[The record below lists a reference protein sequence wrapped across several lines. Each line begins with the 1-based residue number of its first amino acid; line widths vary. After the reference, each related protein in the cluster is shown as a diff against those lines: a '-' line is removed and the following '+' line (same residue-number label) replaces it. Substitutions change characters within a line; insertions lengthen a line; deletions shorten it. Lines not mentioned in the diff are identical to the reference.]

1 MVVKKVGFDDAIA
14 GDCEKNIDLGD
25 VYSGGGDSKDGDGV
39 DDIGAG
45 DINGGDN
52 VGMVIANCSDCSD
65 NVHDVGGDSGDDG
78 LVDSNIGNDANC
90 GDGKSKGDCIEVTA
104 GDDSNSNIGGG
115 FNGDGVGDTNNK
127 SDEESNGGV
136 DGHKTNDGV
145 NDGGCINFVKNCF
158 ENKHIDVA
166 NFTRSSLGKGNL

>member
-1 MVVKKVGFDDAIA
+1 MI
-14 GDCEKNIDLGD
+14 
-25 VYSGGGDSKDGDGV
+25 
-39 DDIGAG
+39 
-45 DINGGDN
+45 
-52 VGMVIANCSDCSD
+52 GMVIASFSNCSDNLD
-65 NVHDVGGDSGDDG
+65 NVGGDSVDDG
-78 LVDSNIGNDANC
+78 VVESNIGNDANC
-90 GDGKSKGDCIEVTA
+90 GNGKSKGDCIEVTA

-127 SDEESNGGV
+127 SDAESNGGV

-166 NFTRSSLGKGNL
+166 SFTWSSLGKGNL